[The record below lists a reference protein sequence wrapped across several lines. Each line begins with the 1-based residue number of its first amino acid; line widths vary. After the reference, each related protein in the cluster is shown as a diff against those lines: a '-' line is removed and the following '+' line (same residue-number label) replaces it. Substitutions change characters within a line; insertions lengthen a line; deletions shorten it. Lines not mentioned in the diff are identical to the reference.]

1 MITKRI
7 NQDFWNSDSV
17 VSHSWYVGSYGRGTS
32 IYTSDIDIVVE
43 IPWTEYERYD
53 NYLYNGQSSLLA
65 TLRNSLLKTYSS
77 SKVSADGQVVDIMFL
92 DGIKFEVVPAFRYSD
107 GSGFCYPDTNNGG
120 SWRSMDPEVEIG
132 AFNYRNNETNKNLK
146 KLCRMVRAWK
156 ENKTVLMSGILI
168 DSIVYNFMFSYQYA
182 KEPFIYYDWISRDFF
197 KYVYD
202 NADKRY
208 WDKPGS
214 TGLVERKYDIK
225 DDAKFTYDKACEA
238 IEDGEMVSV
247 FAGIMNGGKYMA
259 QDFQTH
265 KEKLY
270 QQLKEQYG
278 KVVYTYTAHLK
289 NAGFLQ
295 RDCNR
300 FKWVQIILSAIST
313 GGFVATVIMDEA
325 KIAWVGGMVSTA
337 LLVVNGYLKSKDF
350 ASEEQKHIDVANSL
364 WSIREDYISVLTDF
378 DALSENEIMEKR
390 ELLKDRT
397 AKVYEN
403 AIQTDKR
410 SYAAAQQALQKEEEQ
425 FFHEEELVNI
435 LPQHLRQ

>member
-1 MITKRI
+1 
-7 NQDFWNSDSV
+7 
-17 VSHSWYVGSYGRGTS
+17 
-32 IYTSDIDIVVE
+32 
-43 IPWTEYERYD
+43 
-53 NYLYNGQSSLLA
+53 
-65 TLRNSLLKTYSS
+65 
-77 SKVSADGQVVDIMFL
+77 
-92 DGIKFEVVPAFRYSD
+92 
-107 GSGFCYPDTNNGG
+107 
-120 SWRSMDPEVEIG
+120 
-132 AFNYRNNETNKNLK
+132 
-146 KLCRMVRAWK
+146 
-156 ENKTVLMSGILI
+156 
-168 DSIVYNFMFSYQYA
+168 
-182 KEPFIYYDWISRDFF
+182 
-197 KYVYD
+197 
-202 NADKRY
+202 
-208 WDKPGS
+208 
-214 TGLVERKYDIK
+214 
-225 DDAKFTYDKACEA
+225 
-238 IEDGEMVSV
+238 
-247 FAGIMNGGKYMA
+247 MNGGKYMA

-295 RDCNR
+295 RDSNR

-325 KIAWVGGMVSTA
+325 KVAWVGGIVSTA

-350 ASEEQKHIDVANSL
+350 AAEEQKHIDVANSL

>member
-77 SKVSADGQVVDIMFL
+77 SKVSADGQVVDIMFS

-208 WDKPGS
+208 WDKPGG
-214 TGLVERKYDIK
+214 TGTVERKYYIK
-225 DDAKFTYDKACEA
+225 DDAKFAYDKACEA
-238 IEDGEMVSV
+238 IEDGE
-247 FAGIMNGGKYMA
+247 NG
-259 QDFQTH
+259 FSFCWH
-265 KEKLY
+265 NEWR
-270 QQLKEQYG
+270 EIYG
-278 KVVYTYTAHLK
+278 SRFP
-289 NAGFLQ
+289 NA
-295 RDCNR
+295 
-300 FKWVQIILSAIST
+300 
-313 GGFVATVIMDEA
+313 
-325 KIAWVGGMVSTA
+325 
-337 LLVVNGYLKSKDF
+337 
-350 ASEEQKHIDVANSL
+350 
-364 WSIREDYISVLTDF
+364 
-378 DALSENEIMEKR
+378 
-390 ELLKDRT
+390 
-397 AKVYEN
+397 
-403 AIQTDKR
+403 
-410 SYAAAQQALQKEEEQ
+410 
-425 FFHEEELVNI
+425 
-435 LPQHLRQ
+435 